1 MIARRSLLAAGLA
14 LPGVA
19 QAQAFPARPV
29 RIVIPYAPGG
39 GTDIIVRAIAGEIQG
54 ALGQP
59 LVVENRPGAATAVG
73 TDLVAKATP
82 DGYTM
87 LASDSAF
94 VINPGLLGS
103 RLPYDTLRD
112 FVGVTMM
119 ASGPVVLLA
128 HPSISARTLREL
140 IAHARANPGRLSY
153 GSGGNGTGPH
163 LAGVLLSQAAGIE
176 LLHVPYRGTAP
187 ALNDL
192 LGGQVRMMF
201 GGISSGRVHV
211 DAGALRALA
220 VTGRQRSPAMPDV
233 PTFAELGLDVD
244 ADSYWGIYA
253 PTGTPDAARDAISRN
268 AAQVLRSDALRARL
282 ADLGYAI
289 IANTPAEHDAQFRRM
304 AERWRAVIAQA
315 NVTAD

>member
-1 MIARRSLLAAGLA
+1 MIARRPLLAAGLV

-19 QAQAFPARPV
+19 HAQAFPARPP

-54 ALGQP
+54 VLGQP
-59 LVVENRPGAATAVG
+59 FVVENRPGAATAIG
-73 TDLVAKATP
+73 TDLVAKAAP

-112 FVGVTMM
+112 FAGVTMM

-128 HPSISARTLREL
+128 HPSTPARTLQEL
-140 IAHARANPGRLSY
+140 IAYARANPGRLSY

-220 VTGRQRSPAMPDV
+220 VTGRRRSPALPDV
-233 PTFAELGLDVD
+233 PTFAELGLEVD

-253 PTGTPDAARDAISRN
+253 PSGTPDSARDTISRH
-268 AAQVLRSDALRARL
+268 AAQVLRSDALRDRL
-282 ADLGYAI
+282 IGLGYDV
-289 IANTPAEHDAQFRRM
+289 IANTPAEHDSQFRRM
-304 AERWRAVIAQA
+304 VERWRAVIAQA